1 MRILYVVDE
10 PHDADLTRRW
20 LSQYAPQ
27 FTLETVAT
35 QGDAMARING
45 QEAPSFDLVL
55 TGLRLPDGDGLSLL
69 SSIRER
75 ALPLAVVVIT
85 GTGDEQTA
93 DAVLRAG
100 ADGYVAKRNN
110 YLERLPLT
118 LESALYRYRT
128 SPSCHARPLKVLY
141 AEHDLTDIGLT
152 RRHMSRHA
160 SHIHLHVVTTGADVL
175 DRLSQSDKSSRYDV
189 ILLDDNLPVLSA
201 LDVLKELRQ
210 GRSLDVPVVLV
221 TGQGNEEVALQA
233 IKLGASSYVI
243 KQPGYLYQLPG
254 ELETV
259 YLRTEL
265 IREQAARSE
274 SEARL
279 LQLAEHIDSVIFIS
293 ERFQG
298 VSPGRLLYISP
309 AFAKIWGVSCDSQ
322 YRDISTWRE
331 SLHPEDCDRVMSA
344 IGRLPAFEFDEEF
357 RIIHPSGETRWV
369 HMRLF
374 PIPTKSGQT
383 YRIAGIADDIT
394 ERKRTQ
400 EAVQISEE
408 RFAKALHRVSDA
420 LSISRESD
428 SRIIEVNEA
437 WVKLFGYSREEAVER
452 TPLELNMYVNEADRQ
467 SLSELISRQ
476 GFVRDL
482 EMEMY
487 TKAREVRQVSVSA
500 ETTVIGGE
508 PCFITITRDLTE
520 QRRTEEALFKAEAE
534 LAHVDRVTT
543 MGELAAS
550 IAHEVNQPLTAVIAT
565 ADLCYAK
572 SQSGKADA
580 KEIQEMLSEVVADAR
595 RVNEIISRIRG
606 LLHKGNPVKI
616 PLAINDIIWEV
627 CAMLMSELTLKRIKL
642 KTELEADL
650 PLILGDRIQLQQ
662 VLLNLIENGVEA
674 MLGIKD
680 RPRELLIK
688 SAKNDASEVMVSVRD
703 SGSGVGPKDLERIF
717 EPFYTTKATGM
728 GMGLSISRRIIKD
741 HEGKMWAVPNAG
753 CGLTFHFSLP
763 SFSDERRY
771 SW

>member
-10 PHDADLTRRW
+10 PRDADLTRRL

-35 QGDAMARING
+35 QDDAMARING

-55 TGLRLPDGDGLSLL
+55 TDLRLPDGDGLSLL
-69 SSIRER
+69 SYIRER

-85 GTGDEQTA
+85 GTGDEETA
-93 DAVLRAG
+93 VAVLKAG
-100 ADGYVAKRNN
+100 ADDYVAKRNN
-110 YLERLPLT
+110 YLDRLPLT
-118 LESALYRYRT
+118 LESALHRYRT
-128 SPSCHARPLKVLY
+128 LASRHARP
-141 AEHDLTDIGLT
+141 
-152 RRHMSRHA
+152 
-160 SHIHLHVVTTGADVL
+160 
-175 DRLSQSDKSSRYDV
+175 
-189 ILLDDNLPVLSA
+189 
-201 LDVLKELRQ
+201 
-210 GRSLDVPVVLV
+210 
-221 TGQGNEEVALQA
+221 
-233 IKLGASSYVI
+233 
-243 KQPGYLYQLPG
+243 
-254 ELETV
+254 
-259 YLRTEL
+259 
-265 IREQAARSE
+265 
-274 SEARL
+274 
-279 LQLAEHIDSVIFIS
+279 
-293 ERFQG
+293 
-298 VSPGRLLYISP
+298 
-309 AFAKIWGVSCDSQ
+309 
-322 YRDISTWRE
+322 
-331 SLHPEDCDRVMSA
+331 
-344 IGRLPAFEFDEEF
+344 
-357 RIIHPSGETRWV
+357 
-369 HMRLF
+369 
-374 PIPTKSGQT
+374 
-383 YRIAGIADDIT
+383 IAGIADDIT
-394 ERKRTQ
+394 ERKHTQ
-400 EAVQISEE
+400 EALQISEE
-408 RFAKALHRVSDA
+408 RFAKAFHRTSDA

-428 SRIIEVNEA
+428 SRIIEVNEG

-452 TPLELNMYVNEADRQ
+452 TPLELNVYVNEADRQ
-467 SLSELISRQ
+467 SLSELRSRQ

-508 PCFITITRDLTE
+508 PCFITIARDLTK

-572 SQSGKADA
+572 SKSGKADA
-580 KEIQEMLSEVVADAR
+580 NEIQEMLSEVVADAR

-606 LLHKGNPVKI
+606 LLRKSNPVKI
-616 PLAINDIIWEV
+616 PLAINDIIREV
-627 CAMLMSELTLKRIKL
+627 CAMLMSEMTLKRIKL
-642 KTELEADL
+642 NTELEADL

-674 MLGIKD
+674 MLGIKH

-763 SFSDERRY
+763 FFSDERRY
-771 SW
+771 NW